1 MLSRKS
7 SGCVGADIAW
17 TAGITRKL
25 IGATF
30 EGKTVELDGAVWAEC
45 EFEHGPS
52 QDVSEPL
59 VLLQIPKHIVNLSS
73 LVLARLGAAW

>member
-1 MLSRKS
+1 MLSRWS
-7 SGCVGADIAW
+7 SFYVGADIAG

-45 EFEHGPS
+45 EFEHGPP
-52 QDVSEPL
+52 QDVSVSLTL
-59 VLLQIPKHIVNLSS
+59 VQFRGTV
-73 LVLARLGAAW
+73 